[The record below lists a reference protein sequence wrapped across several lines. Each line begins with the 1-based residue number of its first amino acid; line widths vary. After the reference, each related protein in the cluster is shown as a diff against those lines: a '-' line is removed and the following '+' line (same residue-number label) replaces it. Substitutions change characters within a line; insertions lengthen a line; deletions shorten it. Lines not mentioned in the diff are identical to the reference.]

1 MKYIS
6 AEQLAQDLNKEEDL
20 ILLDIR
26 EDYEYDVC
34 KIQSLHI
41 PMHEIPTRVVELKP
55 EQRTVVICRTGNRAA
70 AVANY
75 LEVNFNFNNVE
86 VLQGGIVDYASKID
100 HELDIEY

>member
-6 AEQLAQDLNKEEDL
+6 AEQLAQHLSNKDDL

-26 EDYEYDVC
+26 EDYEYEVC
-34 KIQSLHI
+34 KIQALQI
-41 PMHEIPTRVVELKP
+41 PMHEIPARAVELIP
-55 EQRTVVICRTGNRAA
+55 TQRTVVVCRTGNRAA

-75 LEVNFNFNNVE
+75 LEVNFNFKNVE
-86 VLQGGIVDYASKID
+86 VLQGGIVDYATKID